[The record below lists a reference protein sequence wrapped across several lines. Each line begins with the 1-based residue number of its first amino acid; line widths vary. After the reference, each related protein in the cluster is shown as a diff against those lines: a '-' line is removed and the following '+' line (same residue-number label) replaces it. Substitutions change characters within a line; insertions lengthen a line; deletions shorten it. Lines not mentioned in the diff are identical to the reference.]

1 MKELKLVL
9 PNNELSLKEVGLF
22 VRSEHLLKLLHEK
35 ELYTDRPFHGCSE
48 AEIKILEQEMGI
60 KLPETYRQYLLAVG
74 HYSGRLF
81 QGTDT
86 NFSQIKELQSETVE
100 LLREN
105 NNPVVLPDSTFVF
118 SMHQGYEIRFFKL
131 NEGDN
136 PPVMEWYEG
145 STKGIIKLYDS
156 FEEFLS
162 DSIYQHT
169 VIRWLD

>member
-1 MKELKLVL
+1 MNEIY

-35 ELYTDRPFHGCSE
+35 ELYTDRPFDGCSE
-48 AEIKILEQEMGI
+48 SEIKLLEQEMGI
-60 KLPETYRQYLLAVG
+60 RLPKSYHQYLLAVG
-74 HYSGRLF
+74 NYSGRLF

-86 NFSQIKELQSETVE
+86 DFSQLKELQDEAKE

-118 SMHQGYEIRFFKL
+118 SIHQGYENRFFKL

-145 STKGIIKLYDS
+145 STKGIIRLYDS
-156 FEEFLS
+156 FEEFLF
-162 DSIYQHT
+162 DSFYQHT
-169 VIRWLD
+169 A